1 MKKIMIIIAALV
13 MGINA
18 NAQLAEDYTS
28 FKLGVYTFG
37 IYLPKYVQSA
47 KQIELYQERI
57 DEEYPKNGGGRFC
70 CIVSDYGEMLEL
82 FFFIQTKQGLLE
94 KKYGVTITDV
104 EYRSGVDYRV
114 YIKVYNPDI
123 YNKNKEIERQQKEKE
138 EQARRQRLDSL
149 KDIL

>member
-1 MKKIMIIIAALV
+1 MKKIMIIIATLI

-37 IYLPKYVQSA
+37 IYIPKYVHSA
-47 KQIELYQERI
+47 NQLEHYQERI
-57 DEEYPKNGGGRFC
+57 DEWYPKNGGGRFC
-70 CIVSDYGEMLEL
+70 CIVSDYGEMYAL
-82 FFFIQTKQGLLE
+82 FLFIQTNQGLLE

-104 EYRSGVDYRV
+104 EYTSDGDYRV
-114 YIKVYNPDI
+114 YIEVYNPDI

-138 EQARRQRLDSL
+138 EQARRKRLDSL